1 MKTRKSTN
9 IFKETKLFHSIFLH
23 QKCASKTTK
32 IKTKRNAPN
41 CIKHLC
47 ISCFSI
53 AITGLYVN
61 ETINIKPTLMLFQNK
76 LHSLCF
82 CFFSLC
88 KKMYNTLSSS
98 SEIWRKCQ
106 RKNSKKMAERIS
118 LFCYRLD
125 KSSQQH
131 IKSSFFVILSKLLPL
146 EHLSL

>member
-61 ETINIKPTLMLFQNK
+61 ETINIKPTLMLFQTNCIRCAFVSFLFAK
-76 LHSLCF
+76 KCIIRCQVHPKFEESVKERIQKRWQKESLYSATALISQVNSISSPA
-82 CFFSLC
+82 FSLFYQNC
-88 KKMYNTLSSS
+88 YHWNT
-98 SEIWRKCQ
+98 
-106 RKNSKKMAERIS
+106 
-118 LFCYRLD
+118 
-125 KSSQQH
+125 
-131 IKSSFFVILSKLLPL
+131 
-146 EHLSL
+146 